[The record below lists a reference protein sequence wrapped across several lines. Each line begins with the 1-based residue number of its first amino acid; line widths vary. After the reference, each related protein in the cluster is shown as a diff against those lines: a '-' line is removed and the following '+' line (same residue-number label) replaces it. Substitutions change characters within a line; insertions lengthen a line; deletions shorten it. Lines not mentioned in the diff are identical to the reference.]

1 MTIEL
6 HDREIRALIT
16 VLEERLREIR
26 HEIVHTS
33 THSYKQALIDRER
46 TLQCLHDKLVTVDA
60 LNVA

>member
-6 HDREIRALIT
+6 QDREIRVLIG

-33 THSYKQALIDRER
+33 SHSYKQALLERER